1 MSPTIGDRFAFDIAA
16 AIADTLLKRMLDIK
30 IKDYKAGSTVVIQN
44 ASNPGLFYIVRKG
57 TLAIDTEHR
66 LSDKVLSRFEAGDS
80 FGLVSALT
88 GHHFLVT
95 IYAATDAQVAE
106 IPVSMI
112 GSYLK
117 AQPDLALKMLRLYS
131 RELRT
136 IQLHLSKL
144 DNPED
149 RNISPEV
156 LMALVQKYID
166 WQKPHYAA
174 RALKAYIEWAEKNNG
189 AHLSTAQ
196 NLWPQVK
203 DAYQHVDFAPRG
215 TAVSADTMLFSE
227 GEMGRDIFVVLAGS
241 VKMMR
246 IVRGEEFIIDV
257 LGAGELFGEMAFIEN
272 APRMGSAITTKDSTL
287 IRITPEQ
294 LVSSVAEGVLQK
306 IFENMARRI
315 WFSHQRLIIFKITD
329 PLVRMYA
336 YLYNLVR
343 NQNLRT
349 KDKTGQDRAYKFD
362 ITLNELKILCGIM
375 RLKDTTEANL
385 RTNTNFIFTDDSI
398 TVKSRKKLEDQIAY
412 YRAKSGQII
421 AETQ

>member
-1 MSPTIGDRFAFDIAA
+1 MQ
-16 AIADTLLKRMLDIK
+16 DIK

-44 ASNPGLFYIVRKG
+44 AANPGLFYIVRKG
-57 TLAIDTEHR
+57 VLAIDTEHR
-66 LSDKVLSRFEAGDS
+66 LNDKVLSRFEAGDS

-95 IYAATDAQVAE
+95 IYAQSDAQVAE
-106 IPVSMI
+106 IPVAMI

-117 AQPDLALKMLRLYS
+117 SQPELAVKMLRLYS

-149 RNISPEV
+149 RNVTPEV
-156 LMALVQKYID
+156 LYNLAHKYIE
-166 WQKPHYAA
+166 WEKPHYAA
-174 RALKAYIEWAEKNNG
+174 RAIKAYLDWAPKNAGVYLDMAKKLWVDLEKSYKPIEFMGKATLIP
-189 AHLSTAQ
+189 H
-196 NLWPQVK
+196 
-203 DAYQHVDFAPRG
+203 
-215 TAVSADTMLFSE
+215 DTMIFSE
-227 GEMGRDIFVVLAGS
+227 GEMGREIFVVIAGS
-241 VKMMR
+241 VKLMR

-272 APRMGSAITTKDSTL
+272 APRMGSAITTQDSQI
-287 IRITPEQ
+287 IRILPEQ
-294 LVSSVAEGVLQK
+294 LVSNVGEGVLQK

-315 WFSHQRLIIFKITD
+315 WFSHQRLIIFKISD

-336 YLYNLVR
+336 FLYNLVR
-343 NQNLRT
+343 NQNMRL
-349 KDKTGQDRAYKFD
+349 KDKSGQDRPYKFD
-362 ITLNELKILCGIM
+362 ITLSELKTMCGIV
-375 RLKDTTEANL
+375 RLKDTTELNFSS
-385 RTNTNFIFTDDSI
+385 NTNFIVQPDSI

-421 AETQ
+421 AETK

>member
-1 MSPTIGDRFAFDIAA
+1 MQ
-16 AIADTLLKRMLDIK
+16 DIK
-30 IKDYKAGSTVVIQN
+30 IKDYKAGSTVIIQN
-44 ASNPGLFYIVRKG
+44 AANPGLFYIVRKG

-66 LSDKVLSRFEAGDS
+66 LNDKVLSRFEAGDS

-117 AQPDLALKMLRLYS
+117 AQPELALKMLRLYS

-149 RNISPEV
+149 RNITPEI
-156 LMALVQKYID
+156 LMPLVQKYID

-174 RALKAYIEWAEKNNG
+174 RALKAYIEWAEKNDG
-189 AHLSTAQ
+189 AHLGTAQ
-196 NLWPQVK
+196 NLWLQVK
-203 DAYQHVDFAPRG
+203 DSYQHVEFSGRG
-215 TAVSADTMLFSE
+215 TVVPADTMLFSE
-227 GEMGRDIFVVLAGS
+227 GEMGRDIFVVLTGS

-272 APRMGSAITTKDSTL
+272 APRMGSAITTQESTL

-294 LVSSVAEGVLQK
+294 LISSVAEGVLQK

-349 KDKTGQDRAYKFD
+349 KDKTGLDRAYKFD
-362 ITLNELKILCGIM
+362 ITLEELKILCGIM
-375 RLKDTTEANL
+375 RLKDTTEASL
-385 RTNTNFIFTDDSI
+385 RTNTNFIIADDSI
-398 TVKSRKKLEDQIAY
+398 TIKSRKKLEDQIAY

-421 AETQ
+421 AETK